1 MKKSTMVIFA
11 AGLLLAILITNGIAV
26 IRDGRRLEQLRGS
39 VLRLHILAD
48 SDDPRDQKLKL
59 EVRDALLKSDIFDE
73 AESLADAEKIAQQS
87 IPQIESIAR
96 DVLRERGCTDSVNA
110 ELADVEFDE
119 RVYGDITMPA
129 GEYRALRV
137 KIGSAQGHNWWC
149 VMYPPLCLPA
159 AIDEESETVED
170 SDETTDEASSVVE
183 NRSAEDMF
191 SSDELDIMYRPKK
204 YRIRFAIWDAIM
216 HNSDK

>member
-1 MKKSTMVIFA
+1 MKKSTIVIFA

-96 DVLRERGCTDSVNA
+96 DVLRERGCTDSVTA